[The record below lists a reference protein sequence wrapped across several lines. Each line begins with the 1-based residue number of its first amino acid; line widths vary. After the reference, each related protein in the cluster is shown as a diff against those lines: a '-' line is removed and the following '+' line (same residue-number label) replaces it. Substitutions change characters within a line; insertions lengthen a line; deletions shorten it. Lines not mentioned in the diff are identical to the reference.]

1 MRFFLLTTL
10 TMVAFAVN
18 SVLNRMALTDG
29 WINATSFGTIRLVS
43 GALML
48 AGLSLVLR
56 GGIGLRGPGRLIGV
70 ISLLVYIYGFSLAYN
85 ALDAGLGALLLFG
98 MVQITMFV
106 GGLLRAETI
115 PPRRWVGALLA
126 FSGLVWLFWPGT
138 GLRIS
143 VPHGLLMAAGGVG
156 WGVYSLAGRR
166 SGDALRATTA
176 NFVLA
181 VPPALLLT
189 FVLPGEPLGT
199 MIETRGIL
207 LAVLSGAVTSGLGY
221 ALWYSI
227 LPYLASSVAA
237 VAQLTVPIIATVG
250 GLLFLGES
258 VGLAFVVASL
268 LVLGGVAV
276 SVAPLGSKKTN
287 GK

>member
-106 GGLLRAETI
+106 GGLLRAEQSH
-115 PPRRWVGALLA
+115 P
-126 FSGLVWLFWPGT
+126 
-138 GLRIS
+138 
-143 VPHGLLMAAGGVG
+143 AAGWVLCSPFRV
-156 WGVYSLAGRR
+156 W
-166 SGDALRATTA
+166 SGSSGPAPACGSACPTA
-176 NFVLA
+176 
-181 VPPALLLT
+181 
-189 FVLPGEPLGT
+189 
-199 MIETRGIL
+199 
-207 LAVLSGAVTSGLGY
+207 S
-221 ALWYSI
+221 
-227 LPYLASSVAA
+227 
-237 VAQLTVPIIATVG
+237 
-250 GLLFLGES
+250 
-258 VGLAFVVASL
+258 
-268 LVLGGVAV
+268 
-276 SVAPLGSKKTN
+276 
-287 GK
+287 

>member
-1 MRFFLLTTL
+1 
-10 TMVAFAVN
+10 
-18 SVLNRMALTDG
+18 
-29 WINATSFGTIRLVS
+29 
-43 GALML
+43 
-48 AGLSLVLR
+48 
-56 GGIGLRGPGRLIGV
+56 
-70 ISLLVYIYGFSLAYN
+70 
-85 ALDAGLGALLLFG
+85 
-98 MVQITMFV
+98 
-106 GGLLRAETI
+106 
-115 PPRRWVGALLA
+115 
-126 FSGLVWLFWPGT
+126 
-138 GLRIS
+138 
-143 VPHGLLMAAGGVG
+143 MAAGGVG

-166 SGDALRATTA
+166 SGDALKATTA